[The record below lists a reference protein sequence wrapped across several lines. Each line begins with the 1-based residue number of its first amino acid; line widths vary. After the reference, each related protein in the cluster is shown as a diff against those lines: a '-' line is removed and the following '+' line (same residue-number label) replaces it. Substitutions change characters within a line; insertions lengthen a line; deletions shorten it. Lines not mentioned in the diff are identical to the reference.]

1 MRVQDAMART
11 VTAVAPD
18 SAIADAARAMR
29 DEDAG
34 FIPVIDDGRLVGVVT
49 DRDIVLRCI
58 AADDP
63 IDPHQGEVADV
74 MSTAAV
80 TVAPED
86 DLDDAAA
93 AMAENGVR
101 RLAVVT
107 NGGELVGV
115 LSHGNL
121 VQATGGSG
129 AAREATLGV
138 TEGA

>member
-1 MRVQDAMART
+1 MKVQDAMART

-34 FIPVIDDGRLVGVVT
+34 FVPVVDGGRLVGVVT

-58 AADDP
+58 AADEP
-63 IDPHQGEVADV
+63 IDPQQGEVATV
-74 MSTAAV
+74 MSTAIV

-86 DLDDAAA
+86 DLDAAGA
-93 AMAENGVR
+93 AMADHGVR
-101 RLAVVT
+101 RLPVVT
-107 NGGELVGV
+107 GGGELVGV

-121 VQATGGSG
+121 VQATDG
-129 AAREATLGV
+129 AGPAREATLGV